1 MRHTEPAEGLSNSKP
16 SVEEQ
21 QERIK
26 LLRDAEAICRALI
39 SNLKDRKDHKDGM
52 GLHELSNLCEK
63 LARIVRAQ
71 GRLDEAR
78 QLCMEANNHNLVSQD
93 FVSYAHMICHGL
105 RPLCMMA

>member
-1 MRHTEPAEGLSNSKP
+1 ML
-16 SVEEQ
+16 VE
-21 QERIK
+21 
-26 LLRDAEAICRALI
+26 AEATCMTLSKTIRSDPSGMDNNNSLI
-39 SNLKDRKDHKDGM
+39 KVTLER
-52 GLHELSNLCEK
+52 
-63 LARIVRAQ
+63 ARIVRAQ